1 LRPALDDCHKPALSG
16 VVISVVDATREASLP
31 MNADGVPF
39 DLETIFSAQ
48 YDRIARVIARVIRD
62 PARAE
67 DLAVEVFLKWS
78 RNAHAQGENAE
89 AWLYRTAERISLNE
103 LRGKARRS
111 RYESMLRMVR
121 LSPTP
126 EEIHAAKEEQDKVR
140 SVLARIDPRQAEM
153 LLLRSEGFSYGELA
167 SMLRLHPASV
177 GTFLSRAQQAFRKEY
192 MKRYGKQ

>member
-1 LRPALDDCHKPALSG
+1 
-16 VVISVVDATREASLP
+16 VDAAREASLEV
-31 MNADGVPF
+31 NSGEVSV
-39 DLETIFSAQ
+39 DLNTILRAQ
-48 YDRIARVIARVIRD
+48 YDRIARAIARVIRD

-78 RNAHAQGENAE
+78 RKAHAQGENAE
-89 AWLYRTAERISLNE
+89 AWLYRTAQRISLNE
-103 LRGKARRS
+103 LRGEARRS

-167 SMLRLHPASV
+167 AMLRLHPASV
-177 GTFLSRAQQAFRKEY
+177 GTLLSREQQAFRKEY
-192 MKRYGKQ
+192 MKRHGKQ